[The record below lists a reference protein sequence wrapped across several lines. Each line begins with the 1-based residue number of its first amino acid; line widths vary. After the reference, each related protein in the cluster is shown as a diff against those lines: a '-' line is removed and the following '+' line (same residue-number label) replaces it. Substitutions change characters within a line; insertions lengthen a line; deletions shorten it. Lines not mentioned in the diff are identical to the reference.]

1 MRNWVIV
8 IAILLCAMTAH
19 AASID
24 TVVVP
29 ADDTPQAGEKTTFF
43 VYFHNAGDKAV
54 RIPVPDSLV
63 GMVKSDGSVFNFTA
77 FSAEPIHDRK
87 ILIQPASYQKIAY
100 RFEIPAN
107 LKGLIHIEIPEFDD
121 AVMVVTVVDKTEP
134 TAEDDDEIWPPKG
147 ETGKYQTLDSM
158 FTLYQP
164 YLGNFGAYQPMF
176 FLVGIDPENSK
187 FQISFKYRFFN
198 PNGSL
203 AANHPWISGFHF
215 AYTQTSFWDLSGDSK
230 PFEDTSYKPELFF
243 QSRNLLVR
251 TTGPRRLFF
260 STGFQHE
267 SNGRGGADSRST
279 NFLYF
284 QPLFIFYN
292 PASKWG
298 MGIGPKV
305 WAYVGNDNETNPDLP
320 DYRGYFD
327 LQIKAGKANSIV
339 FDGHFGYAQE
349 GGSMELNLTYP
360 LHKILFHNLSLYI
373 QLQYVNALAESLIN
387 FRDRTEAL
395 RIGFAIVR

>member
-1 MRNWVIV
+1 MKKWFIGFS
-8 IAILLCAMTAH
+8 IFLCALTVH
-19 AASID
+19 ATSIE

-29 ADDTPQAGEKTTFF
+29 ADDTPQAGEQTTFF

-54 RIPVPDSLV
+54 RVPVPDSLV
-63 GMVKSDGSVFNFTA
+63 GMVKSDGSIFDFTA

-87 ILIQPASYQKIAY
+87 ILIQPGSYQKIAY

-107 LKGLIHIEIPEFDD
+107 LKGLIHIEIPVFDD
-121 AVMVVTVVDKTEP
+121 AVMVVTVVDKIEP
-134 TAEDDDEIWPPKG
+134 AAEDEKGKWLQEG
-147 ETGKYQTLDSM
+147 ETGKFQTIDSM

-164 YLGNFGAYQPMF
+164 YLGNFGAYEPMF

-203 AANHPWISGFHF
+203 AANHPWVSGFHF
-215 AYTQTSFWDLSGDSK
+215 AYTQTSFWDLKSTSA

-243 QSRNLLVR
+243 QSLNLLTR

-260 STGFQHE
+260 QTGFQHE
-267 SNGRGGADSRST
+267 SNGRGGTDSRST

-292 PASKWG
+292 PVSKWG

-305 WAYVGNDNETNPDLP
+305 WAYVANDNETNPDLP

-339 FDGHFGYAQE
+339 FDGHFGYARE

-360 LHKILFHNLSLYI
+360 LHKLFFHNLSLYI
-373 QLQYVNALAESLIN
+373 QAQYVNALAESLIN
-387 FRDRTEAL
+387 FRDRTEAV